1 MICICCRIQNAI
13 LQPMDYLSIVSDG
26 MAQGHCLLPWEAGKH
41 GWSKQLPQHLQ
52 GVLVHGRHTIL
63 YRTFHSVSKGANLQI
78 HCLLLTLEKVYL
90 EHGEQ
95 VCCLLQF
102 FDYIKN
108 CK

>member
-1 MICICCRIQNAI
+1 
-13 LQPMDYLSIVSDG
+13 
-26 MAQGHCLLPWEAGKH
+26 
-41 GWSKQLPQHLQ
+41 
-52 GVLVHGRHTIL
+52 
-63 YRTFHSVSKGANLQI
+63 VSKGANLQI